1 MALQPDP
8 SSIAFHSRT
17 FLGGVTVLFRITV
30 TGMAL
35 LAAIGIAWPAMATST
50 YIGSSLGKE
59 CFDAV
64 SLGATSHGDLRICD
78 NAIQSGTLTG
88 KDLSATYVN
97 RGIILMRME
106 KYTQAIENYERAL
119 DLNPD
124 LAEAKINM
132 GAALIGLRRYA
143 SAIDYLE
150 QGLASETFSAHVAY
164 YNLGIAHERL
174 GDYKGARG
182 YYLSATD
189 IVPEWPPALRKLE
202 SLPLRSSNSDVQKEA
217 EAGR

>member
-1 MALQPDP
+1 MAMFRLTITITAM
-8 SSIAFHSRT
+8 IA
-17 FLGGVTVLFRITV
+17 
-30 TGMAL
+30 
-35 LAAIGIAWPAMATST
+35 AASFAAPASATST

-64 SLGATSHGDLRICD
+64 SLGGTSHGDLRICD

-88 KDLSATYVN
+88 KDLPATYVN
-97 RGIILMRME
+97 RGIIFMRME
-106 KYTQAIENYERAL
+106 QYSKAIDNYERAL
-119 DLNPD
+119 ELNPD

-143 SAIDYLE
+143 SAINYLE
-150 QGLASETFSAHVAY
+150 EGLASDTFSAHVAY

-174 GDYKGARG
+174 GDYVGARG
-182 YYLSATD
+182 HYLSATN

-202 SLPLRSSNSDVQKEA
+202 SLPLPASAGGAETEA
-217 EAGR
+217 APGR

>member
-1 MALQPDP
+1 M
-8 SSIAFHSRT
+8 
-17 FLGGVTVLFRITV
+17 
-30 TGMAL
+30 GM
-35 LAAIGIAWPAMATST
+35 AWPALATST

-59 CFDAV
+59 CFEAV
-64 SLGATSHGDLRICD
+64 SLGTTSHGDLRVCD
-78 NAIQSGTLTG
+78 NAIQSGTLTS

-106 KYTQAIENYERAL
+106 QYTKAVKDYERAL
-119 DLNPD
+119 DINPD

-143 SAIDYLE
+143 SAIAYLE

-202 SLPLRSSNSDVQKEA
+202 SLPLRSSNGDAEKEA
-217 EAGR
+217 EASR